1 MDKHGKPCC
10 KQTNPCA
17 TNANGMQAKKNTHT
31 SHYPM
36 QSKPLN
42 IKEKQYMQQIN
53 TCVPTSCDIDF
64 EIKSGEI

>member
-1 MDKHGKPCC
+1 MANHAANRQKPMSNEC
-10 KQTNPCA
+10 KW
-17 TNANGMQAKKNTHT
+17 NAGKKNTHT

>member
-1 MDKHGKPCC
+1 
-10 KQTNPCA
+10 
-17 TNANGMQAKKNTHT
+17 MQAKKNTHT

-53 TCVPTSCDIDF
+53 TCVPTSFDIDF